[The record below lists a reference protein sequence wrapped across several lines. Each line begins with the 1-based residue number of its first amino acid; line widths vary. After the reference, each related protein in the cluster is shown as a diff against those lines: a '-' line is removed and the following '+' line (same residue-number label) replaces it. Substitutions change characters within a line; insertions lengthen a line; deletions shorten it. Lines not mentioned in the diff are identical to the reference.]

1 MKNCQR
7 SSATPAVNVKGALVG
22 ICFSSFLRQAQDRLF
37 ILHSFDKLRTGSSSF
52 LRRPSSLASGF
63 TLIEILVVLVVIGIS
78 IALVGVNLHRDPK
91 QQLREQSQRL
101 ALLLQAA
108 RSEAITSGKS
118 LAWIAQPPNYGFYTR
133 GGDRKWTVAMTD
145 EPFVAGA
152 FPGQIT
158 LADVQ
163 INRARVPVDT
173 PLEFSA
179 SGLNPSFRLVLDYAG
194 ARMLVAGDAGG
205 SIRAGEATEQS
216 AAVQ

>member
-1 MKNCQR
+1 MNNCPC
-7 SSATPAVNVKGALVG
+7 AGTTPAANEKRGRG
-22 ICFSSFLRQAQDRLF
+22 EICFSSSF
-37 ILHSFDKLRTGSSSF
+37 ILHPSSF

-91 QQLREQSQRL
+91 QELREQSQRL

-133 GGDRKWTVAMTD
+133 DGDRKWTVAMTD
-145 EPFVAGA
+145 DPFGPGV
-152 FPGQIT
+152 FPGQVS
-158 LADVQ
+158 LADVE
-163 INRARVPVDT
+163 INHARVPMDT
-173 PLEFSA
+173 PLVFSA
-179 SGLNPSFRLVLDYAG
+179 SGLNPSFRLELDYAG
-194 ARMLVAGDAGG
+194 ARMLVLGDAGG
-205 SIRAGEATEQS
+205 SIRAGEATEPT

>member
-1 MKNCQR
+1 MKDEWGRMQ
-7 SSATPAVNVKGALVG
+7 AVKPRHGRG
-22 ICFSSFLRQAQDRLF
+22 EHSFSSSRVLHAPACRIVDR
-37 ILHSFDKLRTGSSSF
+37 
-52 LRRPSSLASGF
+52 GF

-78 IALVGVNLHRDPK
+78 IALVGVNLHRDPNHE
-91 QQLREQSQRL
+91 LREQSQRL

-133 GGDRKWTVAMTD
+133 GDDRKWTVAMTD
-145 EPFVAGA
+145 EPFGPGV
-152 FPGQIT
+152 FPGQIS

-173 PLEFSA
+173 ALVFSA
-179 SGLNPSFRLVLDYAG
+179 SGLNPSFRLELDYAG
-194 ARMLVAGDAGG
+194 ARMLVLGDAGG
-205 SIRAGEATEQS
+205 SIRAGEATEPT

>member
-22 ICFSSFLRQAQDRLF
+22 ICFSSSF
-37 ILHSFDKLRTGSSSF
+37 ILHPSSF

-63 TLIEILVVLVVIGIS
+63 TLIEILVVLLVIGIS

-91 QQLREQSQRL
+91 QELREQSQRL

-133 GGDRKWTVAMTD
+133 DGDRKWTVAMTD
-145 EPFVAGA
+145 DPFGPGV
-152 FPGQIT
+152 FPGQVS
-158 LADVQ
+158 LADVE
-163 INRARVPVDT
+163 INHARVPMDT
-173 PLEFSA
+173 PLVFSA
-179 SGLNPSFRLVLDYAG
+179 SGLNPSFRLELDYAG
-194 ARMLVAGDAGG
+194 ARMLVLGDAGG
-205 SIRAGEATEQS
+205 SIRAGEATEPT